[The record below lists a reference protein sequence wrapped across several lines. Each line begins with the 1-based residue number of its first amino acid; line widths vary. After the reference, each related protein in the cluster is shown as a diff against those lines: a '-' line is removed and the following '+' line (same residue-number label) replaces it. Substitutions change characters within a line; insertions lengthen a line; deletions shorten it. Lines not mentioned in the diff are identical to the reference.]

1 MKIPFTFLVAILAIA
16 LSSAQLYNR
25 GRSLAESVAFRLVQP
40 HVQIELGLT
49 GRQKDA
55 ISKILSDSQR
65 RIRSAKG
72 GDQVE
77 KLERAAAKE
86 ILMTLNGTQMARV
99 RQLAIQETGPFAM
112 RDPSV
117 ANEVGL
123 TPAQKSSIEAI
134 ARKTIKALDVLGTK
148 VASQI
153 DNLPK
158 NAPEK
163 RKQQIGNE
171 YIKQSEQLESKA
183 GAEVLALL
191 SKVQRMKWSALQG
204 KPFKL

>member
-1 MKIPFTFLVAILAIA
+1 MKLQFTFLVAILAIA
-16 LSSAQLYNR
+16 FSSAQLYPR

-40 HVQIELGLT
+40 YVQIELGLT
-49 GRQKDA
+49 GRQKDG
-55 ISKILSDSQR
+55 ISKILSNSQR
-65 RIRSAKG
+65 KIQSARG
-72 GDQVE
+72 GEQVE
-77 KLERAAAKE
+77 KLERDAAKE

-99 RQLAIQETGPFAM
+99 RQLAIQETGPFAL

-123 TPAQKSSIEAI
+123 TPTQKSSIEAV
-134 ARKTIKALDVLGTK
+134 ARKTIKALDTLGTK
-148 VASQI
+148 MASQI

-171 YIKQSEQLESKA
+171 YIKESERIESKA
-183 GAEVLALL
+183 GAEVIGLL
-191 SKVQRMKWSALQG
+191 SKAQKTKWSALQG